1 MQRRRFLHCRLF
13 LLTDSW
19 KRLETLWQTMLVS
32 YVFFAAFSKTDMKTQ
47 KKYIHQKI
55 PTIDLGSRTQRSH
68 LQMNQ
73 DKSPKN
79 SAQSPQIRHK
89 IRKHINAGNQTW
101 QWNIQSLRM
110 EVLMGQSWGI
120 FHSHWEIYEQISY
133 KVATLSYFL
142 KLVNPH

>member
-1 MQRRRFLHCRLF
+1 
-13 LLTDSW
+13 
-19 KRLETLWQTMLVS
+19 MLVS
-32 YVFFAAFSKTDMKTQ
+32 YVFFAAFSKIDMKTQ

-101 QWNIQSLRM
+101 QWNIQSLGM
-110 EVLMGQSWGI
+110 EVLMGQS
-120 FHSHWEIYEQISY
+120 
-133 KVATLSYFL
+133 
-142 KLVNPH
+142 